1 MSEQEHGYVSRRDAL
16 KSAAAGVLGAG
27 ALAGAAG
34 AQPSR
39 PVVQRRSGRAKNVIF
54 LVVDGMSQGT
64 WTMADMA
71 ARKRGERSEWV
82 KLYERGAPITQCLT
96 HSANS
101 QVTDSAAAGCAW
113 GAGQHIDNRAINV
126 HRGRELEPILV
137 TAKRAGMSTG
147 LVTTTRVTHAT
158 PASFIANAPH
168 RNMEKLIGEQI
179 VDRGV
184 DVVLGGGSEFF
195 DQEALARDGRYAVA
209 TDASGLRSNAGG
221 GERLI
226 GLFTPSHMDYE
237 LDRPET
243 QPHLREMS
251 MIAIERLS
259 RAPGGFM
266 LQIEAGRVDHAGH
279 SNDAPGILFDQIA
292 FEQTIKDVVSW
303 ADGRDDTLVI
313 ITTDHGCAGPD
324 LTLYGDGGNEGF
336 DRLLECRRTMTW
348 AIERAAAE
356 DGPSERAHAVAA
368 AVRREMSVELREREE
383 EWLARVF
390 SGERV
395 DGFDAANSASA
406 ALAAVLANHF
416 GVAFISGNHTA
427 EMVHATAV
435 GPGSERLRP
444 MMDNVELH
452 SVAMTALGLA

>member
-1 MSEQEHGYVSRRDAL
+1 MDEQEQGHLSRRDAL

-27 ALAGAAG
+27 VLAGSAV
-34 AQPSR
+34 AQPN
-39 PVVQRRSGRAKNVIF
+39 RRAGRGRAGRAKNVIF

-82 KLYERGAPITQCLT
+82 RLYERGAPITQCLT

-101 QVTDSAAAGCAW
+101 HVTDSAAAGCAW
-113 GAGQHIDNRAINV
+113 GAGQHINNRAINV
-126 HRGRELEPILV
+126 HGGRELEPIFV
-137 TAKRAGMSTG
+137 TAKRAGLSTG

-158 PASFIANAPH
+158 PASFVANAPH
-168 RNMEKLIGEQI
+168 RNMEGLIGEQI
-179 VDRGV
+179 INRGV
-184 DVVLGGGSEFF
+184 DVVLGGGSTFF
-195 DQEALARDGRYAVA
+195 DLEALGRDGRYAVA
-209 TDASGLRSNAGG
+209 TDASELRSSAQN

-226 GLFTPSHMDYE
+226 GLFTPGHMDYE

-251 MIAIERLS
+251 MTAIERLS
-259 RAPGGFM
+259 RAPGGFI

-292 FEQTIKDVVSW
+292 FEQTISDVMSW

-324 LTLYGDGGNEGF
+324 LTLYGDTGNHGF

-348 AIERAAAE
+348 AIRRAASEGGPRERARAAAT
-356 DGPSERAHAVAA
+356 
-368 AVRREMSVELREREE
+368 AVRQEMSVELRDDDI
-383 EWLARVF
+383 EWLARAF
-390 SGERV
+390 AGERV
-395 DGFDAANSASA
+395 DGFDSANSAGA
-406 ALAAVLANHF
+406 ALSAVLANHF

-435 GPGSERLRP
+435 GPGSERMRP
-444 MMDNVELH
+444 MMDNIELYD
-452 SVAMTALGLA
+452 VAMAALGLS